1 MLGMTV
7 ALAPVETS
15 IVELRAWLT
24 ASEEL
29 LFSMSPADPAYKA
42 GLAIWEAR
50 HDAYMA
56 RARAEG
62 EPE

>member
-1 MLGMTV
+1 MTV
-7 ALAPVETS
+7 VVVTPIS
-15 IVELRAWLT
+15 ELRAWLR

-29 LFSMSPADPAYKA
+29 LQCMSPVDPDYQA

-50 HDAYMA
+50 HEAYMA
-56 RARAEG
+56 RALAEG

>member
-1 MLGMTV
+1 MT
-7 ALAPVETS
+7 ATLAPS

-29 LFSMSPADPAYKA
+29 LQGMSPATPAYKA

-50 HDAYMA
+50 HEAYMA
-56 RARAEG
+56 RVRAEG